1 MKHVG
6 SRLFDR
12 MVHGPRYWKRM
23 LIRIRNRIEEA
34 NWRLDKRKRGR
45 DTIADTIPHEF
56 ARGIIAPQIQCL
68 YLISRKQSNEI
79 KLQKLNNSLFIT
91 SRNVFAPD
99 RTRQEIQNKC
109 AV

>member
-56 ARGIIAPQIQCL
+56 ARRILAPEYNFFML
-68 YLISRKQSNEI
+68 KFKKAENLK
-79 KLQKLNNSLFIT
+79 
-91 SRNVFAPD
+91 
-99 RTRQEIQNKC
+99 
-109 AV
+109 